1 VRSAALIGSGAIF
14 GLGLAVSGLFS
25 QEAVLAFLQLSD
37 LGLLLTMA
45 AGVAVAAPF
54 YLLVPRRMTRPLLGG
69 GFERPARTVTGR
81 HLVGGALFGLGW
93 GISGVCPGAAL
104 ASLGAGNWPM
114 VAGLAGMLLGAYLE
128 GRLEPSAGGRAE
140 ADPA

>member
-1 VRSAALIGSGAIF
+1 VRTAALIASGAIF
-14 GLGLAVSGLFS
+14 GLGLAVSGIFS

-45 AGVAVAAPF
+45 AGIAVAAPF
-54 YLLVPRRMTRPLLGG
+54 YLLVPRRLARPLLGC
-69 GFERPARTVTGR
+69 GFERPARTVAGR
-81 HLVGGALFGLGW
+81 HLLGGALFGVGW

-114 VAGLAGMLLGAYLE
+114 LAGLAGMLLGAYLE
-128 GRLEPSAGGRAE
+128 GRLEPTAGPRPG

>member
-1 VRSAALIGSGAIF
+1 MRSAALVGSGAIF
-14 GLGLAVSGLFS
+14 GLGLAISGLFS

-45 AGVAVAAPF
+45 AGIAVAAPF
-54 YLLVPRRMTRPLLGG
+54 YLLVPRRLARPLLGG
-69 GFERPARTVTGR
+69 GFERPARTVAGR
-81 HLVGGALFGLGW
+81 HLLGGALFGVGW

-114 VAGLAGMLLGAYLE
+114 LTGLAGMLLGAYLE
-128 GRLEPSAGGRAE
+128 GRLEPSAAARPKPDRA
-140 ADPA
+140 